1 MREVNM
7 RQLRQNLTKELESD
21 CCIMSRGEVVG
32 YFVKQLPAN
41 VKQSPNV
48 KQLNVKQSD
57 NVKQCVDA
65 DEFLQSYPDKPSSRY
80 SDAPLNLSKEAQAG
94 GKMGH

>member
-1 MREVNM
+1 MREVNL

-21 CCIMSRGEVVG
+21 CCIMSRGGVVG

-41 VKQSPNV
+41 VKQSPIV

-57 NVKQCVDA
+57 NVKQCIDA
-65 DEFLQSYPDKPSSRY
+65 GAFVSRY
-80 SDAPLNLSKEAQAG
+80 ADAPLNLSKEAQAKG
-94 GKMGH
+94 SMGH

>member
-1 MREVNM
+1 MREVNL
-7 RQLRQNLTKELESD
+7 RQFRQNLTKELESD
-21 CCIMSRGEVVG
+21 CCIISRGKVVG
-32 YFVKQLPAN
+32 YFVKQLPN
-41 VKQSPNV
+41 VKQSPIV

-94 GKMGH
+94 GNMGH

>member
-1 MREVNM
+1 MRQVNL
-7 RQLRQNLTKELESD
+7 RQLRQNLTEELGSD

-57 NVKQCVDA
+57 NVKQCIDA
-65 DEFLQSYPDKPSSRY
+65 EAFVSRY
-80 SDAPLNLSKEAQAG
+80 ADAPLNLSKEAQAKG
-94 GKMGH
+94 SMGH